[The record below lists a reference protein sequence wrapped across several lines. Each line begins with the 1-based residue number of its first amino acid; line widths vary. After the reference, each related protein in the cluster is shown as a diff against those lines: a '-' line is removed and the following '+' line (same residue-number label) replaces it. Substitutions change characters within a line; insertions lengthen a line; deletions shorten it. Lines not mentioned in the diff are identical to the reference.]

1 MMVALEK
8 RRETVSELKA
18 RKELL
23 GIVKR
28 PGIDKGFW
36 TRIGT
41 AFENKDGS
49 WTLLF
54 DYLPT
59 NPETGIQMREP
70 RPKEGHGGDRL

>member
-1 MMVALEK
+1 MSTK
-8 RRETVSELKA
+8 N
-18 RKELL
+18 RKEIF

-28 PGIDKGFW
+28 STGDKKSYW

-49 WTLLF
+49 WALCF

-59 NPETGIQMREP
+59 DPTVGIQMRDP
-70 RPKEGHGGDRL
+70 KPKEQREESNQG